1 MLISPTMQELAEA
14 VTDNIATRG
23 AFAIIVFE
31 QLTSQLLL
39 VLRAIVFLLFLSFF
53 LFLFAAL

>member
-1 MLISPTMQELAEA
+1 MLISPTMQKLAEA
-14 VTDNIATRG
+14 VTDNIATHG
-23 AFAIIVFE
+23 AFTIIVFE

-53 LFLFAAL
+53 LFVFAAI